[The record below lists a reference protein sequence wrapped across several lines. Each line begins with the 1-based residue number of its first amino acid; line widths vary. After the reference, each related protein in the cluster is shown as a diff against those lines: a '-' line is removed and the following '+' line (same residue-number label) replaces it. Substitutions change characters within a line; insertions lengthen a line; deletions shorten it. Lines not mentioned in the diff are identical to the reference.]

1 VSITGP
7 PPSATE
13 IVHRAAPVGGGGGGG
28 HQRRLTIG
36 GSTGSLKGEAVGDC
50 ARMEALEIRLKNYKK
65 DAIGVAKDILGLC
78 DENVASKL
86 LQKCAITGQS
96 SPVPFSS

>member
-1 VSITGP
+1 M
-7 PPSATE
+7 
-13 IVHRAAPVGGGGGGG
+13 
-28 HQRRLTIG
+28 TIG

-50 ARMEALEIRLKNYKK
+50 ARMEALEIRVKNYKK

-78 DENVASKL
+78 DENVASEL
-86 LQKCAITGQS
+86 WLQKCAITGQS